1 LTHRRVCW
9 FFPDLTRVPCW
20 IASTRVRH
28 PKLPSP
34 GNEGEDRVSKE
45 DDFVWVR

>member
-1 LTHRRVCW
+1 
-9 FFPDLTRVPCW
+9 
-20 IASTRVRH
+20 
-28 PKLPSP
+28 P